1 MKILC
6 SKITT
11 TAKILSLSLIAFALA
26 TVIFVTSS
34 GTLYFGYSYR
44 LIPIYSVETAEKKV
58 ALTFDAAW
66 GSDKTLKIVETLNN
80 AGIKGT
86 FFLVGFWIEQ
96 NEDKV
101 KKIDEAGF
109 DIGTHSNTHPKM
121 SGLSKVKMTEELETS
136 ISKITKITGKTVKF
150 FRAPFGDYND
160 TVLSVAGSLGLKTI
174 QWDVDTLDWK
184 GLSANEIFER
194 VKQNVKNGSIILCH
208 NNSDHILEALPLIIS
223 YLSSNGYKMVK
234 MSELVYDNDYIVDNN
249 GLQKIKNNKE

>member
-1 MKILC
+1 MKTLC
-6 SKITT
+6 FKITT
-11 TAKILSLSLIAFALA
+11 TVKILSLSLLAIVLA
-26 TVIFVTSS
+26 TVVFVTSS
-34 GTLYFGYSYR
+34 GTLYFGYAYR
-44 LIPIYSVETAEKKV
+44 LVPIYSVDTAEKKV

-66 GSDKTLKIVETLNN
+66 GSDKTLKIVETLTN

-86 FFLVGFWIEQ
+86 FFLVGFWIDQ

-109 DIGTHSNTHPKM
+109 DIGTHSETHPKM
-121 SGLSKVKMTEELETS
+121 STLSQVKMTEELETS
-136 ISKITKITGKTVKF
+136 MSKITKITGKSVKF

-160 TVLSVAGSLGLKTI
+160 TVMNVAGSLGLKTI

-184 GLSANEIFER
+184 GLSGNEIFER

-234 MSELVYDNDYIVDNN
+234 ISELVYENDYIVDNN
-249 GLQKIKNNKE
+249 GLQKHK